1 MTSAEKKSAYE
12 CSVQGYLKQFHSK
25 NYPNAMEAFVDSMSY
40 FTKINLDPE
49 GTTCNVHELL
59 HVIKNEVAKYVAK
72 QKIEQNEDVLN
83 NEDNDKVIQMFL
95 KDPTGFTGSFLEN
108 SEGLLPNVDYINNDD
123 PEFES
128 YVHSYKLSVK
138 TLSSFLKTDA
148 AKLVFD
154 DFEKKN
160 KTIDVLSSIEAK
172 LPEGRNPIDKA
183 FEKQKPGF
191 WERLRNKTSKEY
203 KDFKDTFEK
212 YKDSN
217 NEDFYGNDEELE
229 KSAMAYLRHKFPG
242 LKEGQLPTPQQIAK
256 LSGAGKPRADFCLK
270 VVESVRA
277 NRLMQP
283 LIKNTIDA
291 CKNLDIQDA
300 QKDNQQ
306 QVFQE
311 QLAIN
316 SKEDNYV
323 EEEKVAENNNELS
336 KDNNIEIDNE

>member
-1 MTSAEKKSAYE
+1 MTPAEHKAAYE
-12 CSVQGYLKQFHSK
+12 CSIQGYLKQFQSK
-25 NYPNAMEAFVDSMSY
+25 QYPSLMDAFVDSMSY
-40 FTKINLDPE
+40 FTKINLDPAQ
-49 GTTCNVHELL
+49 TTCNVNELL
-59 HVIKNEVAKYVAK
+59 HVMRNEVAKFAAK
-72 QKIEQNEDVLN
+72 QQIEQNEDNLSNDN
-83 NEDNDKVIQMFL
+83 NKVVQMFL
-95 KDPTGFTGSFLEN
+95 KDPVGFTASFLDN
-108 SEGLLPNVDYINNDD
+108 SKDLIAKANNFNNQD
-123 PEFES
+123 PEYES
-128 YVHSYKLSVK
+128 YIKSYKLSVS
-138 TLSSFLKTDA
+138 TLASYLKTNA
-148 AKLVFD
+148 AKIVFD

-172 LPEGRNPIDKA
+172 LPEGRDSIDKA

-191 WERLRNKTSKEY
+191 WERLRNKTSREY
-203 KDFKDTFEK
+203 LNFKDTFQK

-283 LIKNTIDA
+283 LIKNTIDT
-291 CKNLDIQDA
+291 CKNLDTQDA

-306 QVFQE
+306 QAFQE

-323 EEEKVAENNNELS
+323 EEEKVADNNNELS